1 MPALR
6 PVLPQQTLPPLALPQ
21 LTHPWDSTSW
31 LPRPSEPRRREV
43 KVQSAVA
50 FKDIYRGPLIFIFL
64 LKISGNLSCVL
75 YIFLC
80 LYMCVRVR
88 VRAFIHIF
96 LYRSGVWNERE
107 LNTPTFPPH
116 EKKEG
121 KKKRN
126 MYESIYVCMYV
137 CMYMYVCVYIHHT
150 TYSLLY
156 SSRLGVHNIH

>member
-75 YIFLC
+75 YIFL
-80 LYMCVRVR
+80 LLLLFFSVFHNFFLFLSLSLSFLLTYPPT
-88 VRAFIHIF
+88 HI
-96 LYRSGVWNERE
+96 
-107 LNTPTFPPH
+107 PTH
-116 EKKEG
+116 
-121 KKKRN
+121 
-126 MYESIYVCMYV
+126 SDTHTHTHSQYVCTVTLVRFY
-137 CMYMYVCVYIHHT
+137 T
-150 TYSLLY
+150 
-156 SSRLGVHNIH
+156 